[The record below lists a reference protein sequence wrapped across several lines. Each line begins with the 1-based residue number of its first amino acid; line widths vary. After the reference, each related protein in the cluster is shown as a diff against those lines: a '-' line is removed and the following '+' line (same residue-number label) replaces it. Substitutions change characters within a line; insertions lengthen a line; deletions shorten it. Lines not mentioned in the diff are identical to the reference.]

1 MVIYERIKDEVRKG
15 KTFRSATASGWDRA
29 KETVVTG
36 NMVTLIGAVII
47 YFLAVGDVKGFAF
60 TMGLTTVFDLLVTF
74 LVTAPLL
81 ILASRSKFWGR
92 PSVSGMSKAF
102 ATANR
107 KKDTDT
113 DKDTDTARTKAA
125 ESTGSTVVEV
135 GGGSVDKQLAP
146 TRDDSEE
153 K

>member
-1 MVIYERIKDEVRKG
+1 M
-15 KTFRSATASGWDRA
+15 
-29 KETVVTG
+29 TG

-102 ATANR
+102 ATANG
-107 KKDTDT
+107 KKNMDT
-113 DKDTDTARTKAA
+113 DKDTGNDTDTAQATTA

-135 GGGSVDKQLAP
+135 GEGSVDKQLAP